1 MIIRQAKKQD
11 LKQIAELDLVLA
23 MEISRKDFFKKD
35 ETILKKMEK
44 PYLYR
49 DFKNK
54 NNIFFVAE
62 EKKQIIGFAG
72 GHIKTNLKFFKIKKV
87 GFIREIYV
95 KPSHR
100 HKGLGQKLMREII
113 RYFKN
118 KKIKVAQLT
127 VLTNNQPAFKLYQS
141 LGFEEN
147 RKKMV
152 RRI

>member
-1 MIIRQAKKQD
+1 MLIRKAKKQD
-11 LKQIAELDLVLA
+11 LKQIAKLDLILA
-23 MEISRKDFFKKD
+23 MEISQKDFFKKD

-62 EKKQIIGFAG
+62 DKNQIIGFTG
-72 GHIKTNLKFFKIKKV
+72 GHIKTNLKFFKIKQV
-87 GFIREIYV
+87 GFIREVYV
-95 KPSHR
+95 KPSYR
-100 HKGLGQKLMREII
+100 HHGLGQKLMREII
-113 RYFKN
+113 KWFKSKN
-118 KKIKVAQLT
+118 IKVAQLT
-127 VLTNNQPAFKLYQS
+127 VLTNNKPAMKFYQS
-141 LGFEEN
+141 MGFEEN